1 MTAPLR
7 TPRGEVAARM
17 EHPSPT
23 SEPEAV
29 AEPEAAT
36 EPRHRARR
44 SGISEVTAGAATSA
58 PLLIALV
65 AALVGVVGVMLGAF
79 LFLIDGDIDDLNDRV
94 HALEVRMDARFA
106 EQDVKIEGLEA
117 RMDARFAEQDVKIE
131 GLDAKMD
138 AGFAAL
144 RNSQTE
150 LDRKLAVL
158 IAHLS
163 RTEAVDAA
171 LEGTVG

>member
-17 EHPSPT
+17 KHPPPT
-23 SEPEAV
+23 PEPEAV
-29 AEPEAAT
+29 TEPEAAT

-79 LFLIDGDIDDLNDRV
+79 LFLIDGDIDDLNERV
-94 HALEVRMDARFA
+94 HALEGRMDARFA
-106 EQDVKIEGLEA
+106 EQDD
-117 RMDARFAEQDVKIE
+117 RFDAKIE
-131 GLDAKMD
+131 GLDVKMEGLAAKMD

-144 RNSQTE
+144 RNSQAE

-158 IAHLS
+158 IAHPS